1 MFWRKSI
8 LWHYNQMWSYEL
20 NSQEHRKDFCSAVVS
35 LTVEII
41 WLPDRAWFC
50 MWGGGWVGG
59 EWQFVWIYMC
69 MCLMFYTQTIL
80 TWLFSFKVPS
90 LNEVPLHYLKP
101 NSFVKFRCMVQDMFD
116 PEFYMGV
123 YETVN
128 RNTKARVCIAF
139 FMKLSV
145 YN

>member
-1 MFWRKSI
+1 MG
-8 LWHYNQMWSYEL
+8 NG
-20 NSQEHRKDFCSAVVS
+20 S
-35 LTVEII
+35 LSGYTCVC
-41 WLPDRAWFC
+41 A
-50 MWGGGWVGG
+50 
-59 EWQFVWIYMC
+59 
-69 MCLMFYTQTIL
+69 CLCRTETIL
-80 TWLFSFKVPS
+80 TCLFPFKVPS